1 MLENLYFLIMEG
13 ARKLV
18 EELGSK
24 AKELEEENFLLFF
37 FLGEMETCITK
48 N

>member
-1 MLENLYFLIMEG
+1 MEG

-37 FLGEMETCITK
+37 FWVKWKLALQKIK
-48 N
+48 HYKV